1 MGRRSKYYIIQE
13 NIEKIKE
20 WARAGFTNE
29 EIYKSLKLS
38 KDTFYQYLKKYPDFS
53 DTLKNEK
60 SIADY
65 VAVQSLYKRVTG
77 YEYTEEHTEY
87 ITDDKG
93 KKILGVKS
101 LKKVKKQIAPD
112 VTAQIFWLCNR
123 KRDIWKR
130 MNDFDKINSETD
142 IPKVPEFDDMTDE
155 ELTKYIENAK
165 DKDKE
170 E

>member
-1 MGRRSKYYIIQE
+1 MGRKSKYYIIQE

-38 KDTFYQYLKKYPDFS
+38 KDTFYQYLKKNADFS

-60 SIADY
+60 NHSDF
-65 VAVQSLYKRVTG
+65 VAIQSLYKRVTG

-87 ITDDKG
+87 LTDESG

-112 VTAQIFWLCNR
+112 VTAQIFWLANR
-123 KRDIWKR
+123 RRNEWKR
-130 MNDFDKINSETD
+130 GNDFEKLNNEND

-155 ELTKYIENAK
+155 DLIKYIENAK
-165 DKDKE
+165 DKE